1 MSVGC
6 TTQNRTHTTVTSQLS
21 TVRPAMYRLL
31 DETKNTYIHRSIA
44 HRHGENSIDIDIV
57 SLPQQQQEQ
66 DPAVSEQDFK
76 LHSSSSPPRKA
87 IVLPFDEVAMDQVSR
102 QQERLRMRSSFIEGG
117 SPGNRAHQQKLY
129 QRHSLPQQQQ
139 ERQPQQQQPE
149 GRRLSDPSPST
160 PPMKKRDSLDR
171 YSMAS
176 RDVYSGQQQ
185 LPPLPQQ
192 LQQQTPQNPPVATS
206 NTGGGANSQRK
217 PRKSRPWNT
226 DLKMNRGF
234 GSNVAS
240 GRTLL
245 NVVPSNSTQRTTQ
258 NYKMQMRER
267 KTVFGSVAVME
278 EKDGDSVSASM
289 DEDDDEEQD
298 EMNISIRSAS
308 QRVIRRQS
316 YWANLKASGLGSMQ
330 EEKVNHSDNN
340 NHDGCDDDSDEESR
354 GDEDVIHKEAHELL
368 KTKGIQGI
376 LQQRYNDDL
385 ESVGPSSSVSVTNQ
399 LTITAS
405 SSGSTTDSVTKS
417 SSSSSGQPTHSRQV
431 LQLDDIQK
439 LRQKILLQQIERGD
453 ASPTNLDNS
462 LNRKDSTSGNSGSD
476 GAAGDDEEPYDQATS
491 LESKAAAA
499 AAAEAKQASIAKQQE
514 KHKERIEQE
523 QLASSNAPAADDNSD
538 VAKAWRVMRQLKGRL
553 QDVFTE
559 DHSIIEAMGRKGQEG
574 VVATSD
580 RIVVDTQAFDR
591 YKLRDAV
598 EKRVSQV
605 FTGDHLIVCN
615 GKVERNNDDDDTDK
629 KNETLEDAAG
639 SLNGDSDDNGEPAA
653 KSPKLRERLSC
664 SFQMFEEMLKAR
676 QQASVAGDDDWT
688 ECSGPAVANTTVRGV
703 AGMIPPS
710 LPSTFAKVNGQD
722 DDDQSCWTEYTIE
735 TADVAQ
741 TNDKVADAAA
751 DVDSESKQSSVTPAS
766 STNEMK
772 EESGC
777 QDDNRATVKMS
788 NEQRVNLTSI
798 LSGHIVSS
806 PDKGGDDETY
816 AEYTVQEATVQPTT
830 VDRLQAFRLPGQAP
844 LEVAVKQDQDDQS
857 YMEMTVLDDDEGA
870 TKREHWR
877 GTIPEQPNGD
887 DDQSFMEMTVQESD
901 TAPPTRW
908 PPQLSQT
915 TAADDQSYMEVT
927 VQDATA
933 PPDRAQGQQFNDLT
947 SPHMANMLSS
957 RMFADMELPEGLK
970 QQQAQKTVEEENH
983 DSYPTI
989 TVGHFDADDDDMTQ
1003 LTFDHTM
1010 MEDYGP
1016 SDYDNCETDFM
1027 HDSSNKQV
1035 RLSMATLPASGA
1047 NTNQNFADSD
1057 FPSVVGSQHTEHTR
1071 DTTVSDDGSS
1081 SHHDGASFKSCVSTE
1096 SSQFVADLLRRDIW
1110 SPDPVV
1116 VQSALETLSSE
1127 AARGVNNRSHIV
1139 RYGGLLAILRAMELK
1154 PDHSEVQV
1162 AACIA
1167 LEKMASDAVTQVAI
1181 GKVGGIPAIANA
1193 MEGHAN
1199 DVAVQRAACKALSRL
1214 TKQCEDSEGST
1225 SSSAGTSSGDE
1236 KAPAAGIVKAVTDSM
1251 KVHAEDSFIQEH
1263 AFGTL
1268 ANLCLDNQDQLREL
1282 KKMGGLATMTT
1293 ALQVP
1298 WESET
1303 SQHEAISTLSILLRS
1318 LASLG
1323 H

>member
-1 MSVGC
+1 
-6 TTQNRTHTTVTSQLS
+6 
-21 TVRPAMYRLL
+21 MYRLL

-44 HRHGENSIDIDIV
+44 HQHSGNSKIDTIEI
-57 SLPQQQQEQ
+57 SLGGHPPQQQQQQ
-66 DPAVSEQDFK
+66 DPGGSEQD
-76 LHSSSSPPRKA
+76 LHKSSSSCSPPRKNV
-87 IVLPFDEVAMDQVSR
+87 VLPFDEVAMDQVSR
-102 QQERLRMRSSFIEGG
+102 QEQRLRMRSSFIEGG
-117 SPGNRAHQQKLY
+117 SPGNSAHQQKLY
-129 QRHSLPQQQQ
+129 QRHSLPQQHQ
-139 ERQPQQQQPE
+139 ERQPQQEQQQPE
-149 GRRLSDPSPST
+149 GRRLSAPSPTT

-176 RDVYSGQQQ
+176 RDVYSAPQQ

-192 LQQQTPQNPPVATS
+192 LQQQQQPPPPQNPPIATNNS
-206 NTGGGANSQRK
+206 GGANSQRK

-234 GSNVAS
+234 GGSNVGS

-289 DEDDDEEQD
+289 DDDEEQD

-308 QRVIRRQS
+308 QRVMRRQS
-316 YWANLKASGLGSMQ
+316 YWSNLKASGLGSMQ
-330 EEKVNHSDNN
+330 EEKVSDNN
-340 NHDGCDDDSDEESR
+340 DHHNDDGNDDDSDEESR
-354 GDEDVIHKEAHELL
+354 GDQDVIHKEAHELL

-376 LQQRYNDDL
+376 LQHRYDDDL
-385 ESVGPSSSVSVTNQ
+385 ESVGLSPSNSVAKKLSTAA
-399 LTITAS
+399 TPAIAAS
-405 SSGSTTDSVTKS
+405 SSDSTTDSATKTS
-417 SSSSSGQPTHSRQV
+417 SSSNSSHQPNHSRQV

-439 LRQKILLQQIERGD
+439 LRQKILLQQIERRD
-453 ASPTNLDNS
+453 TSPTNMIHSQNKKESNINS
-462 LNRKDSTSGNSGSD
+462 DD
-476 GAAGDDEEPYDQATS
+476 VEGAGDEEPYDQATS

-499 AAAEAKQASIAKQQE
+499 EAKEASIAKQQE

-538 VAKAWRVMRQLKGRL
+538 VARAWRVMRQLKGRL

-559 DHSIIEAMGRKGQEG
+559 DHRIIEAMGRKGQEG

-615 GKVERNNDDDDTDK
+615 GKVERNNDDDNDDADD
-629 KNETLEDAAG
+629 NGETLEDAAG
-639 SLNGDSDDNGEPAA
+639 SLIGDSDDNSEPAA

-676 QQASVAGDDDWT
+676 QQASVADNDDWT
-688 ECSGPAVANTTVRGV
+688 ECSGPAVVVANTSVRGV

-710 LPSTFAKVNGQD
+710 LPGTSTKVNGQD

-741 TNDKVADAAA
+741 TTNDVKVVDAA
-751 DVDSESKQSSVTPAS
+751 DVDGESKHSASSGTRAS

-777 QDDNRATVKMS
+777 QDNNRATVKMS

-798 LSGHIVSS
+798 LSGHIISS
-806 PDKGGDDETY
+806 PDTDCDDETY
-816 AEYTVQEATVQPTT
+816 AEYTVQEPTVEPLV

-857 YMEMTVLDDDEGA
+857 YMEMTVLDDDEGV
-870 TKREHWR
+870 TSDTNRGHWK
-877 GTIPEQPNGD
+877 GIVPKQPQGD
-887 DDQSFMEMTVQESD
+887 DDQSFMEFTVQEPD
-901 TAPPTRW
+901 TAPPTRL
-908 PPQLSQT
+908 PPQRSQT

-933 PPDRAQGQQFNDLT
+933 PPSRAQQQQQFNELT

-970 QQQAQKTVEEENH
+970 QQQAERAAEEENH

-1010 MEDYGP
+1010 MEDHGP
-1016 SDYDNCETDFM
+1016 SDYDHCETDFM

-1047 NTNQNFADSD
+1047 NANHNFADSD

-1110 SPDPVV
+1110 SPDPAVV
-1116 VQSALETLSSE
+1116 HSALETLGSE

-1154 PDHSEVQV
+1154 PTHSEVQA
-1162 AACIA
+1162 AACVA

-1193 MEGHAN
+1193 MEGHAD
-1199 DVAVQRAACKALSRL
+1199 DVTVQRAACKALASL

-1225 SSSAGTSSGDE
+1225 SSSAGTSSGDD
-1236 KAPAAGIVKAVTDSM
+1236 KDPAAGIVKAVTDSM
-1251 KVHAEDSFIQEH
+1251 KLHAEDSFIQEH